1 MAIRRKGLS
10 VIAFVSLAATAA
22 AVSLLGGLDSAQLQ
36 AVLAQAG
43 GWAPLIY
50 IAAYVVATLLILP
63 STALNL
69 LGGAL
74 FGFWMGAVW
83 TSIAA
88 ILAAIAAF
96 LFTRTTGRSW
106 IEKRLSGRLGVLD
119 TEIQQGGFF
128 YIFAIRLLPI
138 IPYGLVNF
146 VAGLTSISFKSYFWG
161 TILGTVPGLLP
172 FVLLGSSGL
181 EAAQTG
187 DMLPLLGAVTLIGLL
202 IATATW
208 YRRKGTPRT
217 KT

>member
-1 MAIRRKGLS
+1 MVSRKKGLS
-10 VIAFVSLAATAA
+10 VIAFVSLVATAA
-22 AVSLLGGLDSAQLQ
+22 AVSLLGGLEPAQLQ

-43 GWAPLIY
+43 IWAPLIY
-50 IAAYVVATLLILP
+50 IAIYVVATLLILP

-74 FGFWMGAVW
+74 FGFWMGVVW

-96 LFTRTTGRSW
+96 LFTRTVGQSW
-106 IEKRLSGRLGVLD
+106 VKKRLSGRLNALD
-119 TEIQQGGFF
+119 AEIQQGGFF

-146 VAGLTSISFKSYFWG
+146 VAGLTSISFKSYLGG

-172 FVLLGSSGL
+172 FVLLGNSGL
-181 EAAQTG
+181 EAAKTG
-187 DMLPLLGAVTLIGLL
+187 DLLPLLGALTLMGLL
-202 IATATW
+202 VGTATW
-208 YRRKGTPRT
+208 YRRKGSPRQ
-217 KT
+217 KM